1 MKYAETHKLYFFSHH
16 FISDDHPRCKRKSSS
31 SPEYVTK
38 DQDSRSSKR
47 LRTAFTTT
55 QLRTLEYSF
64 RMCPYPD
71 SYGREQIA
79 RATGIEEAKIQVWF
93 QNRRARYRKREK
105 PMEPQKSPVT
115 RQSPT
120 TSASSLPPHS
130 MMQAYFTAA
139 ALTGSK
145 LPTTTP
151 ATGLPS
157 PQQFLPPGQ
166 SPFFAT
172 SYGAMPHY
180 PPYFTYPSAP
190 MNFMAAAAAQKQAAQ
205 RQAQATQHSTTDS

>member
-1 MKYAETHKLYFFSHH
+1 
-16 FISDDHPRCKRKSSS
+16 
-31 SPEYVTK
+31 
-38 DQDSRSSKR
+38 
-47 LRTAFTTT
+47 
-55 QLRTLEYSF
+55 
-64 RMCPYPD
+64 MCPYPD

-145 LPTTTP
+145 LPTTPLP
-151 ATGLPS
+151 APH
-157 PQQFLPPGQ
+157 QFLPPGQ

-172 SYGAMPHY
+172 GFAAMPPY
-180 PPYFTYPSAP
+180 SPYFPFPATSPA
-190 MNFMAAAAAQKQAAQ
+190 MATAGLPHLYTQQHARPHTAQQTAK
-205 RQAQATQHSTTDS
+205 DS